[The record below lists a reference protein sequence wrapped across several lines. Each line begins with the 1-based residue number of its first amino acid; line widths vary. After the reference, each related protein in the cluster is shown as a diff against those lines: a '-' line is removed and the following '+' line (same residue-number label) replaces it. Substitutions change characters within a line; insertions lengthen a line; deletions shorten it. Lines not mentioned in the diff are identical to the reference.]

1 MAGDCPGKTRI
12 ENVDVFIHEPN
23 DNDGTTTVHIDVEHP
38 LLAEILDGGST
49 YCGGKGGG
57 AFIGLKTEQGER
69 AEEIA
74 ANLRLQRG
82 EYRTDADADT
92 DTTA

>member
-23 DNDGTTTVHIDVEHP
+23 DNDGTTNVHIDVEHD
-38 LLAEILDGGST
+38 LLGQIVQKGEST
-49 YCGGKGGG
+49 FCGGKQKGV
-57 AFIGLKTEQGER
+57 FIGLKTEQGDR

-74 ANLRLQRG
+74 ELLRDIND
-82 EYRTDADADT
+82 DADDN
-92 DTTA
+92 DQ